1 MFIRIAFFVLMAL
14 GLVGFGTVAWVT
26 ARPHNVVAEAAQAKA
41 APKAMVLVAAH
52 PLPIGSLLKP
62 EDMVGKE
69 LANGSA
75 IVGSS
80 TDTPEVR
87 RQIAGAMIRRALGAG
102 EPITN
107 DDIMR
112 PGDHGFLSAV
122 LAPGKRA
129 VTIAVDATSGLS
141 GLIWPG
147 DHVDLILT
155 QATTDPAL
163 SAGHRVGAETVLSD
177 VRVIAID
184 HQLMQGAAPTAA
196 DGQARTVTLEVDQDQ
211 AQRVSVATRLGHLS
225 LSVRSSNGTQQANQG
240 NAPHGPTW
248 ARDVLPSL
256 LTEATPPVD
265 NKIRVF
271 QGAGD
276 VREFKF

>member
-1 MFIRIAFFVLMAL
+1 MFLRLAFFVLMAL
-14 GLVGFGTVAWVT
+14 GLVGFGTVAWIT
-26 ARPHNVVAEAAQAKA
+26 ARPQTVASAAQQPKV
-41 APKAMVLVAAH
+41 APKTMVLVAAH
-52 PLPIGSLLKP
+52 PLSVGSLLKP
-62 EDMVGKE
+62 EDMTGKE
-69 LANGSA
+69 LANAAAIAGSTVDSPDA
-75 IVGSS
+75 
-80 TDTPEVR
+80 R
-87 RQIAGAMIRRALGAG
+87 RQIAGAMIRRPLGAG
-102 EPITN
+102 EPITS
-107 DDIMR
+107 DDVMR

-129 VTIAVDATSGLS
+129 VTIPVDAASGVA

-155 QATTDPAL
+155 QATTDPTL

-184 HQLMQGAAPTAA
+184 HQLMQGAAPGTP
-196 DGQARTVTLEVDQDQ
+196 DNQVRTVTLEVDQDQ

-225 LSVRSSNGTQQANQG
+225 LSVRSSNTSLQANQNG
-240 NAPHGPTW
+240 APHGPTW

-256 LTEATPPVD
+256 LTEANQPTD
-265 NKIRVF
+265 NKIRVY
-271 QGAGD
+271 QGAGA